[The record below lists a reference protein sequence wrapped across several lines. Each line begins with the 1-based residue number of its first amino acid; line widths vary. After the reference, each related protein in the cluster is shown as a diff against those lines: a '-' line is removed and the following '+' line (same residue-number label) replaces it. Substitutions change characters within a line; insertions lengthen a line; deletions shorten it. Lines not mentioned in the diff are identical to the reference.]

1 MRQLFSRSLTLC
13 FLTLFL
19 NPTRLLAQPDATQL
33 SVWANEAV
41 VATYT
46 YDYQNFITQ
55 QRNIAKYFTADGWT
69 GYSAALNTAQLPQMV
84 QKNSY
89 FVSSVALLPIKLTT
103 VDAQHWQAKM
113 PLLVLYKNPQ
123 YQQKQTLDVTIQFT
137 TAPSGQGVRGL
148 AITSLK
154 SEVTTKPC
162 QCK

>member
-1 MRQLFSRSLTLC
+1 MRRLLILC
-13 FLTLFL
+13 FFALNSAALF
-19 NPTRLLAQPDATQL
+19 AQPNATEL

-69 GYSAALNTAQLPQMV
+69 GYSAALNTSQLPQMV

-89 FVSSVALLPIKLTT
+89 FVSAVALLPVTLKTI
-103 VDAQHWQAKM
+103 DAQHWQAKM

-123 YQQKQTLDVTIQFT
+123 YQQKQTLEVTIQFT
-137 TAPSGQGVRGL
+137 NAPSGQGVRGL
-148 AITSLK
+148 AITNLQSK
-154 SEVTTKPC
+154 ITENPC

>member
-1 MRQLFSRSLTLC
+1 MRRLMTLC
-13 FLTLFL
+13 FLALSLNSAQLFAL
-19 NPTRLLAQPDATQL
+19 PEPTQL

-55 QRNIAKYFTADGWT
+55 QRNIAKYFTASGWT
-69 GYSAALNTAQLPQMV
+69 GYSAALNTSQLPQMI

-89 FVSSVALLPIKLTT
+89 VVSAVALLPVELKTIDTN
-103 VDAQHWQAKM
+103 HWQAKM
-113 PLLVLYKNPQ
+113 PLLVVYKNPQ

-148 AITSLK
+148 AITNLVSK
-154 SEVTTKPC
+154 VTKNPC
-162 QCK
+162 QCPS